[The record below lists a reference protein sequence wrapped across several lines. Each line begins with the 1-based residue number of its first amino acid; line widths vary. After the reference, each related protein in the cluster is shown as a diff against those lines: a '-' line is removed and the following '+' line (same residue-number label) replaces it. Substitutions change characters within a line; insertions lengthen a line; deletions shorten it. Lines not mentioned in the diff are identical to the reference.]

1 MQKFKTDGK
10 KSLEAKKSFLIQ
22 DSNLDLT
29 TMFIWICLDHVII
42 RSSHIENLNARRGKT
57 TLAFTN

>member
-42 RSSHIENLNARRGKT
+42 RSSHGS
-57 TLAFTN
+57 